1 MVEKVYKRT
10 EIYTAERRSEPKQMF
25 VDVAD
30 RLEWTDPLPDSL
42 LDVGCAA
49 GEFSEYILGRFP
61 GIRVLGVD
69 FDEELVTAARK
80 HVPQA
85 EFQVGDANDLNR
97 IEEKS
102 FSAITMTGTH
112 SVFDDFR
119 PSFNEC
125 IRACADGGRIV
136 ITGIFNEAPI
146 DMLVYW
152 RYAKRF
158 DDSFSRGYNSFSKE
172 SVSSFLGGLA
182 RVKSHSFERFELPF
196 DLEPQSDPVRSW
208 TYRDD
213 AGNRRLRNAL
223 MNLDF
228 QILTIDLN

>member
-1 MVEKVYKRT
+1 
-10 EIYTAERRSEPKQMF
+10 MF
-25 VDVAD
+25 IDIAD
-30 RLEWTDPLPDSL
+30 RLEKMEPSPDSL

-49 GEFSEYILGRFP
+49 GEFSEYMLERFP
-61 GIRVLGVD
+61 GIRILGID
-69 FDEELVTAARK
+69 FDKDLVAAACE

-85 EFQVGDANDLNR
+85 EFQVGDANDLNG
-97 IEEKS
+97 IADKS
-102 FSAITMTGTH
+102 FSAVTMTGTH

-119 PSFNEC
+119 LSFNEC

-152 RYAKRF
+152 RYAGRF
-158 DDSFSRGYNSFSKE
+158 DDSFSRGYNGFSRE
-172 SVSSFLGGLA
+172 SVSMFLDGLE

-213 AGNRRLRNAL
+213 EGRRRLRNAL
-223 MNLDF
+223 MDLNF